1 MILLYNILRNLFTVF
16 HSGCTILPPHQQWR
30 SLSSPPR
37 SHQHLLCLVFLML
50 AMLTFVRLNFI
61 LVLIC
66 IFLMISDIEHLSCVC
81 WPSVCFLWK
90 CVYQGPL
97 FIFKSGFVFFFSFL
111 KCRSPESYFMHF
123 PTYLFNPS
131 SEFGETERITCFLV
145 SKSQAIKNSKT
156 HVWLSWKQMMI
167 SIILSGTKVK
177 SLTK

>member
-97 FIFKSGFVFFFSFL
+97 FIFKSGFVFFFLFWNAGLRSHISCTSQLIFL
-111 KCRSPESYFMHF
+111 IFK
-123 PTYLFNPS
+123 LFSILMFIQLWEEMTMYVFN
-131 SEFGETERITCFLV
+131 FINKIKLGNLV
-145 SKSQAIKNSKT
+145 
-156 HVWLSWKQMMI
+156 MI
-167 SIILSGTKVK
+167 SELKVK
-177 SLTK
+177 F